1 MRFFIF
7 AEKIILGGEN
17 MARCPYLD
25 YESTGWASS
34 QGNYIC
40 KICKRCISEDEVKNK
55 CKVDYGEYYKDCPI
69 YKNR

>member
-1 MRFFIF
+1 
-7 AEKIILGGEN
+7 

-25 YESTGWASS
+25 YESTGLLYS

-40 KICKRCISEDEVKNK
+40 KLCYRRISENEVKGK

-69 YKNR
+69 YRNR

>member
-1 MRFFIF
+1 
-7 AEKIILGGEN
+7 

-40 KICKRCISEDEVKNK
+40 KLCNRCVSENEVKNK
-55 CKVDYGEYYKDCPI
+55 CKVDYGEYYKDCPT